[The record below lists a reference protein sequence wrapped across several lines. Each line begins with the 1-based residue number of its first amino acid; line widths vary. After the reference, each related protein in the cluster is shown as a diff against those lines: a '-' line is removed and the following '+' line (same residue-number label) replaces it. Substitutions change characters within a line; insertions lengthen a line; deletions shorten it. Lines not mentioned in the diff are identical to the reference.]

1 MRPAF
6 VSFTAKISAGRR
18 EVQTGR
24 GSTHA
29 ARHTATALPAL
40 SRGLALRPPAT
51 RTRLCTRFDVGGDHR
66 GDAVSR
72 RRNQGR
78 RSSAFTGSA
87 TGTCVCSCTASLH
100 QGRNHKTIQLCRPWP
115 ACASFSPARWLGP
128 DDCGDRIGGGPEY
141 PQAIQGDLRGILLE
155 RAGFQGGAVNFS
167 ILKSSSAMRLSDR
180 RLIPHL
186 WNQAPREEDA
196 DDSASD

>member
-1 MRPAF
+1 VRPAF

-51 RTRLCTRFDVGGDHR
+51 RTGHHDTTTPKRRCQLISSLRRFISRRLGQRSPIQSARGAGETLVPRRLCTRFDVGGDHR

-72 RRNQGR
+72 RRNHGR
-78 RSSAFTGSA
+78 RSSVFAGSA
-87 TGTCVCSCTASLH
+87 MGTCVCSCTASLRH
-100 QGRNHKTIQLCRPWP
+100 
-115 ACASFSPARWLGP
+115 S
-128 DDCGDRIGGGPEY
+128 
-141 PQAIQGDLRGILLE
+141 LR
-155 RAGFQGGAVNFS
+155 
-167 ILKSSSAMRLSDR
+167 SSSRSRICAR
-180 RLIPHL
+180 
-186 WNQAPREEDA
+186 
-196 DDSASD
+196 SAAISSCITPS